1 MSDSPTTPTPLRI
14 GTLGAARITPTA
26 LLKPATSV
34 PGATVVAVAARD
46 RARGEKFATKHGI
59 ATVHG
64 SYEDLLADP
73 DVDAVYNPTP
83 NGLHGRWT
91 IAALEAGKHVL
102 CEKPFTANADE
113 AEAVAAVAAKHPDL
127 VVMEAFHYRYHPLVD
142 RLLEVIASGDLGEVT
157 RIETRMCIPLPSRK
171 DIRYDPALAGGALMD
186 VGCYAIHQL
195 RTLAGA
201 EPTVVSGVAKTIK
214 AKDGGPPT
222 IDRWAA
228 AEMTFDDGRTG
239 AIECA
244 LWSAKPLSLGAKV
257 IGERGEV
264 RVLNMTGPQ
273 YFHRVVVK
281 TRDPRSGVRSKT
293 TLKEKGD
300 ATYVYQ
306 LQAFVDAVRT
316 GAPTLTPPSDSI
328 ATMRVVDACYR
339 AAGLEPR
346 QPSA

>member
-1 MSDSPTTPTPLRI
+1 MSDSPTTPAPVRI
-14 GTLGAARITPTA
+14 GTLGAAKITPTA
-26 LLKPATSV
+26 LLKPAKSV

-46 RARGEKFATKHGI
+46 RERGEKFATKHGI
-59 ATVHG
+59 GTVHG

-73 DVDAVYNPTP
+73 GVDAVYNPTP

-102 CEKPFTANADE
+102 CEKPFTANAEE

-142 RLLEVIASGDLGEVT
+142 RLLEVIASRDLGDIR

-201 EPTVVSGVAKTIK
+201 EPTVVSAEAKTIK
-214 AKDGGPPT
+214 DPT
-222 IDRWAA
+222 IDRWAK

-257 IGERGEV
+257 IGERGEM

-281 TRDPRSGVRSKT
+281 SRDPRSGVETKT

-306 LQAFVDAVRT
+306 LQAFVNAVQT

-328 ATMRVVDACYR
+328 ATMRVIDACYR

-346 QPSA
+346 EPSV